1 LANISNPDQ
10 PSSLPLFTLTWGT
23 VTGNGTI
30 TGGNFTISA
39 NTTLSGNFT
48 YTGPTTTG
56 SITFSSNSTSLP
68 HGANATITA
77 TPSVGHL
84 LSSWTGDASGTTT
97 PLVITMN
104 GNKTVGATFVQDLN
118 DTDGDGLTNYQE
130 LVIHGTNPNLSDSD
144 SDQLSD
150 YEELMV
156 YGTNPKPGS
165 PTSSDFDGDG
175 LTDYNEVKTHKTNPA
190 LPDTDGDG
198 LTDKQEIDG
207 VNGFKSNPLV
217 IDTDGDLVSDKDEVN
232 ATPPTDPND
241 PSKYPTGTGI
251 SVLSSLHAL
260 PVPLGAAQQ
269 LTIDESYAP
278 YGHRPDRDKLGD
290 DGSATIIDRNGGLI
304 WTNKNG
310 AAVTIPNGSAAK
322 TLHVSNTECLVY
334 NNRFNG
340 WNSDSH
346 KAEIV
351 IHRRG
356 ATGGIISSK
365 TVIIDGTVLDTAS
378 VTPTTYGYM
387 LVSGSRSSDG
397 DESTQVTNEFST
409 NNGVTVVS
417 EKVAKVD
424 EWDKLDLFLNIITW
438 DGVNRTL
445 DGASLSITKNPGRDF
460 TDGVVLGYGS
470 DGSLVINMTTAAEFL
485 DRYDDPQPGAF
496 LSKVSS
502 IWVSAAI
509 NKESVRSLP
518 SAIDTLA
525 YVDND
530 RLIGQR
536 SKAGSTGV
544 KEIVDYRQ
552 YSTGSIT
559 EASTF
564 ALQAGESVL
573 PLAADSIRGL
583 SPYIYTLNTAGTSL
597 KLYRVDATIAA
608 LGNAVTLPVTV
619 QRTAAFVRNPRD
631 GSLLIKGDNGS
642 IIWVPT
648 TTNGSTLA
656 VTGLGTPRVVP
667 NSAQGKALF
676 VTSKECV
683 VWLNSEEPPL
693 NGNLPAAKIS
703 HFEINGAN
711 LRTTNLTPPM
721 EGRYVV
727 LPNTLSPDPDLEGWY
742 LSTFEKDAPN
752 STRMR
757 TYQLQSAGSADRD
770 GDGISDYDE
779 LTGKFSKATPKVSTD
794 PSDPDTDDDGLSDG
808 RELMPFEIV
817 TTPLGWEAARLAAI
831 AKGGKLAVLDSQ
843 DQQDR
848 LKAAMLAAKVS
859 GKYWVGGHD
868 TLTEGQF
875 RWLTSEGQATAS
887 GASVAAPTN
896 WQQFQPSNLNDADG
910 MEVSSS
916 ADFKW
921 AMAPVFRTQGYVIE
935 YPSTDPNSSDTD
947 LDGLDDDKEV
957 LVHLTDPTKADTDGD
972 LISDFDEVTKGFDPK
987 NDKDPKAIDTD
998 KDNLTNFD
1006 EIYVHFTD
1014 PKKAD
1019 TDGDGLNDDL
1029 EVLTHFTDP
1038 NVMDTDDDGFTDFVE
1053 VTATP
1058 ATDPNDASST
1068 PPYTPLAAYNKSQ
1081 FVNQIDVKIPQPY
1094 TPFGNRPEFNRFG
1107 DDGSKCVLDANG
1119 VLTWVGNKGEV
1130 RLLPGTSKAIP
1141 LFVTNTECL
1150 VWVNRFVDY
1159 STYPERPNAQ
1169 LRLYRSTP
1177 GSTQVSFQ
1185 DVSFEGKEII
1195 DTPQVTTTTGTL
1207 TFVSVTRKDNGL
1219 ETPVNYNFSDD
1230 CELRFYRLT
1239 FDAGVQF
1246 VGTRTVQIKNVE
1258 DFETNAVGPE
1268 IQALG
1273 YGSDGSMA
1281 IKVMNER
1288 VQPGF
1293 KNSGTPDYEGRTYWI
1308 DNQGRFVRVIEDQL
1322 YLANNTLDPKPCS
1335 RVLFM
1340 SNTRMVYEHTTT
1352 AGVIGIQEQ
1361 RRSSSNGNLLPA
1373 STKDLTASVTGTT
1386 LDIWNYSQVG
1396 TPRYFYTVNT
1406 TDEVAGTPD
1415 DKGTIIRTYRVNSDG
1430 VSFVR
1435 QATLLGGLTISPAAA
1450 TGTVNAQDGSALL
1463 VSEDGDALIWLHAAG
1478 YTNLPNS
1485 SRASALFVTDQ
1496 QAVIWE
1502 NGKAPVGEDGKIP
1515 PAVVMHY
1522 NRAALS
1528 ATPANITSA
1537 SQVGT
1542 TVSLQIKNHGFA
1554 VGDSITITGLT
1565 GTTPANGTFAVAS
1578 VTSPN
1583 NLTYRLN
1590 TSQTATF
1597 GVGAARSDYNG
1608 TRIVTD
1614 GNTALLNTSR
1624 LTPTNPEFWLFTTAT
1639 KTDASTSRLVTY
1651 RLGTVEIKNPTIDS
1665 DGDGLTD
1672 NDELN
1677 IYNTNPLATDSD
1689 GDGLSDL
1696 TELLV
1701 LFSNANDPVG
1711 TGFMTPSVPDAN
1723 ANNSSYE
1730 GLLYGEQTGLI
1741 GKVTFNVTGTTP
1753 KTFTGTYQDIYGVSS
1768 PLQGTFDGDGELATF
1783 SSSPS
1788 LELDRADINIVLQK
1802 QTNNKY
1808 HIHLAIDSGAN
1819 GMQYAK
1825 ARPALGTYTPLRSRL
1840 TFEAKLSNSESV
1852 PSGAAI
1858 ATGTL
1863 TTAADANFQIYLP
1876 DGSTSA
1882 YAGKILDEEIIALH
1896 TKSASTGTPSFLG
1909 NLKLDNRSNLIS
1921 NLSGVTRLFSDA
1933 SNYDQVRELTGAY
1946 YRAPSSTSLP
1956 LLSFTPGTSNSVFG
1970 WSQGELG
1977 GAYQVVSWTPI
1988 GITPPTTAY
1997 DSMTPTPTFTPSTG
2011 LMKVDYIRS
2020 DRDRNLYQDKSTA
2033 WAVVNQGRS
2042 TVNGFYIGSPGRN
2055 WVGGSFSVIP
2065 NTTRLTPPDV
2075 PLPPEPPI
2083 IPGIV
2088 SSITPTSKS
2097 VGAAL
2102 STYEITVNGTDNWQ
2116 VEIPETA
2123 PWISAEVVSN
2133 DGSTWA
2139 DKLTGRGSA
2148 KITVTV
2154 QANDDFSNREAV
2166 IKIGNLEKGY
2176 LEHKITQ
2183 SAGAVTSINPTSMQ
2197 AVTEGNTYTI
2207 RVLATGTWR
2216 AVVSTPAWIKAEVV
2230 NDNGFVPAATGTGGG
2245 TGAASNLVGQGNA
2258 TINVTIDPNA
2268 TPNMRT
2274 GSILIGDKTHSV
2286 TQRPVFLAG
2295 TVTSISSTSR
2305 NVAATASTY
2314 TFRVTGK
2321 DNWRTVVTGG
2331 SWLKAEVINDDGY
2344 VAAGNL
2350 TGSGNATIKVT
2361 VAANS
2366 TVNRR
2371 TGTIKVGDKVHTVV
2385 QAPIIE
2391 RGSVTSI
2398 NPTKRDVR
2406 AAQTSYTIRVTGV
2419 KNWTISIPAGS
2430 SGWITAKV
2438 VNNNGFIYAAAPN
2451 VTGSGNATIQVTV
2464 ATNATN
2470 KRRTGTIN
2478 IGGKIHTI
2486 NQAFR

>member
-1 LANISNPDQ
+1 
-10 PSSLPLFTLTWGT
+10 
-23 VTGNGTI
+23 
-30 TGGNFTISA
+30 
-39 NTTLSGNFT
+39 
-48 YTGPTTTG
+48 
-56 SITFSSNSTSLP
+56 
-68 HGANATITA
+68 
-77 TPSVGHL
+77 
-84 LSSWTGDASGTTT
+84 
-97 PLVITMN
+97 
-104 GNKTVGATFVQDLN
+104 
-118 DTDGDGLTNYQE
+118 
-130 LVIHGTNPNLSDSD
+130 
-144 SDQLSD
+144 
-150 YEELMV
+150 
-156 YGTNPKPGS
+156 
-165 PTSSDFDGDG
+165 
-175 LTDYNEVKTHKTNPA
+175 
-190 LPDTDGDG
+190 
-198 LTDKQEIDG
+198 
-207 VNGFKSNPLV
+207 
-217 IDTDGDLVSDKDEVN
+217 
-232 ATPPTDPND
+232 
-241 PSKYPTGTGI
+241 
-251 SVLSSLHAL
+251 
-260 PVPLGAAQQ
+260 
-269 LTIDESYAP
+269 
-278 YGHRPDRDKLGD
+278 
-290 DGSATIIDRNGGLI
+290 
-304 WTNKNG
+304 
-310 AAVTIPNGSAAK
+310 
-322 TLHVSNTECLVY
+322 
-334 NNRFNG
+334 
-340 WNSDSH
+340 
-346 KAEIV
+346 
-351 IHRRG
+351 
-356 ATGGIISSK
+356 
-365 TVIIDGTVLDTAS
+365 
-378 VTPTTYGYM
+378 
-387 LVSGSRSSDG
+387 
-397 DESTQVTNEFST
+397 
-409 NNGVTVVS
+409 
-417 EKVAKVD
+417 
-424 EWDKLDLFLNIITW
+424 
-438 DGVNRTL
+438 
-445 DGASLSITKNPGRDF
+445 
-460 TDGVVLGYGS
+460 
-470 DGSLVINMTTAAEFL
+470 
-485 DRYDDPQPGAF
+485 
-496 LSKVSS
+496 
-502 IWVSAAI
+502 
-509 NKESVRSLP
+509 
-518 SAIDTLA
+518 
-525 YVDND
+525 
-530 RLIGQR
+530 
-536 SKAGSTGV
+536 
-544 KEIVDYRQ
+544 
-552 YSTGSIT
+552 
-559 EASTF
+559 
-564 ALQAGESVL
+564 
-573 PLAADSIRGL
+573 
-583 SPYIYTLNTAGTSL
+583 
-597 KLYRVDATIAA
+597 
-608 LGNAVTLPVTV
+608 
-619 QRTAAFVRNPRD
+619 
-631 GSLLIKGDNGS
+631 
-642 IIWVPT
+642 
-648 TTNGSTLA
+648 
-656 VTGLGTPRVVP
+656 
-667 NSAQGKALF
+667 
-676 VTSKECV
+676 
-683 VWLNSEEPPL
+683 
-693 NGNLPAAKIS
+693 
-703 HFEINGAN
+703 
-711 LRTTNLTPPM
+711 
-721 EGRYVV
+721 
-727 LPNTLSPDPDLEGWY
+727 
-742 LSTFEKDAPN
+742 
-752 STRMR
+752 
-757 TYQLQSAGSADRD
+757 
-770 GDGISDYDE
+770 
-779 LTGKFSKATPKVSTD
+779 
-794 PSDPDTDDDGLSDG
+794 
-808 RELMPFEIV
+808 
-817 TTPLGWEAARLAAI
+817 
-831 AKGGKLAVLDSQ
+831 
-843 DQQDR
+843 
-848 LKAAMLAAKVS
+848 
-859 GKYWVGGHD
+859 
-868 TLTEGQF
+868 
-875 RWLTSEGQATAS
+875 
-887 GASVAAPTN
+887 
-896 WQQFQPSNLNDADG
+896 
-910 MEVSSS
+910 
-916 ADFKW
+916 
-921 AMAPVFRTQGYVIE
+921 
-935 YPSTDPNSSDTD
+935 
-947 LDGLDDDKEV
+947 
-957 LVHLTDPTKADTDGD
+957 
-972 LISDFDEVTKGFDPK
+972 
-987 NDKDPKAIDTD
+987 
-998 KDNLTNFD
+998 
-1006 EIYVHFTD
+1006 
-1014 PKKAD
+1014 
-1019 TDGDGLNDDL
+1019 
-1029 EVLTHFTDP
+1029 
-1038 NVMDTDDDGFTDFVE
+1038 
-1053 VTATP
+1053 
-1058 ATDPNDASST
+1058 
-1068 PPYTPLAAYNKSQ
+1068 
-1081 FVNQIDVKIPQPY
+1081 
-1094 TPFGNRPEFNRFG
+1094 
-1107 DDGSKCVLDANG
+1107 
-1119 VLTWVGNKGEV
+1119 
-1130 RLLPGTSKAIP
+1130 
-1141 LFVTNTECL
+1141 
-1150 VWVNRFVDY
+1150 
-1159 STYPERPNAQ
+1159 
-1169 LRLYRSTP
+1169 
-1177 GSTQVSFQ
+1177 
-1185 DVSFEGKEII
+1185 
-1195 DTPQVTTTTGTL
+1195 
-1207 TFVSVTRKDNGL
+1207 
-1219 ETPVNYNFSDD
+1219 
-1230 CELRFYRLT
+1230 
-1239 FDAGVQF
+1239 
-1246 VGTRTVQIKNVE
+1246 
-1258 DFETNAVGPE
+1258 
-1268 IQALG
+1268 
-1273 YGSDGSMA
+1273 
-1281 IKVMNER
+1281 
-1288 VQPGF
+1288 
-1293 KNSGTPDYEGRTYWI
+1293 
-1308 DNQGRFVRVIEDQL
+1308 
-1322 YLANNTLDPKPCS
+1322 
-1335 RVLFM
+1335 
-1340 SNTRMVYEHTTT
+1340 
-1352 AGVIGIQEQ
+1352 
-1361 RRSSSNGNLLPA
+1361 
-1373 STKDLTASVTGTT
+1373 

-1665 DGDGLTD
+1665 DGDGVTD

-1701 LFSNANDPVG
+1701 LFTNANDPVG
-1711 TGFMTPSVPDAN
+1711 TGFMTPSVPDEN

-1730 GLLYGEQTGLI
+1730 GLLYGEQTGLV

-1753 KTFTGTYQDIYGVSS
+1753 KTFTGTYQDIYGASC
-1768 PLQGTFDGDGELATF
+1768 PLQGTFDGSGELATF
-1783 SSSPS
+1783 SSS
-1788 LELDRADINIVLQK
+1788 LELDLADINIVLQN
-1802 QTNNKY
+1802 QPNNKY
-1808 HIHLAIDSGAN
+1808 HIHLAINTGAN

-1825 ARPALGTYTPLRSRL
+1825 ARPALDTYAPLISKL
-1840 TFEAKLSNSESV
+1840 TFEAKLSNAESV

-1863 TTAADANFQIYLP
+1863 TTAAEANFQIYLP

-1882 YAGKILDEEIIALH
+1882 YAGKILDGEIIALH
-1896 TKSASTGTPSFLG
+1896 TKSASTGAPSFLG
-1909 NLKLDNRSNLIS
+1909 NLKLDNRSNQIS
-1921 NLSGVTRLFSDA
+1921 NLSGATRLFSDA
-1933 SNYDQVRELTGAY
+1933 SDYDQVRELTGSY
-1946 YRAPSSTSLP
+1946 YQVPLTTSLP
-1956 LLSFTPGTSNSVFG
+1956 LSSFTPGTSNSVFG

-2042 TVNGFYIGSPGRN
+2042 TVNGFYTGSAGRN

-2183 SAGAVTSINPTSMQ
+2183 SAGTVTSINPTSMQ
-2197 AVTEGNTYTI
+2197 AVTEGNAYTI

>member
-1 LANISNPDQ
+1 LNK
-10 PSSLPLFTLTWGT
+10 
-23 VTGNGTI
+23 
-30 TGGNFTISA
+30 
-39 NTTLSGNFT
+39 
-48 YTGPTTTG
+48 
-56 SITFSSNSTSLP
+56 
-68 HGANATITA
+68 
-77 TPSVGHL
+77 
-84 LSSWTGDASGTTT
+84 DA
-97 PLVITMN
+97 I
-104 GNKTVGATFVQDLN
+104 
-118 DTDGDGLTNYQE
+118 
-130 LVIHGTNPNLSDSD
+130 INLSDKIP
-144 SDQLSD
+144 
-150 YEELMV
+150 V
-156 YGTNPKPGS
+156 VA
-165 PTSSDFDGDG
+165 TSR
-175 LTDYNEVKTHKTNPA
+175 V
-190 LPDTDGDG
+190 
-198 LTDKQEIDG
+198 
-207 VNGFKSNPLV
+207 
-217 IDTDGDLVSDKDEVN
+217 
-232 ATPPTDPND
+232 
-241 PSKYPTGTGI
+241 
-251 SVLSSLHAL
+251 
-260 PVPLGAAQQ
+260 
-269 LTIDESYAP
+269 
-278 YGHRPDRDKLGD
+278 
-290 DGSATIIDRNGGLI
+290 
-304 WTNKNG
+304 
-310 AAVTIPNGSAAK
+310 
-322 TLHVSNTECLVY
+322 
-334 NNRFNG
+334 
-340 WNSDSH
+340 
-346 KAEIV
+346 
-351 IHRRG
+351 
-356 ATGGIISSK
+356 
-365 TVIIDGTVLDTAS
+365 
-378 VTPTTYGYM
+378 
-387 LVSGSRSSDG
+387 
-397 DESTQVTNEFST
+397 
-409 NNGVTVVS
+409 
-417 EKVAKVD
+417 
-424 EWDKLDLFLNIITW
+424 
-438 DGVNRTL
+438 
-445 DGASLSITKNPGRDF
+445 
-460 TDGVVLGYGS
+460 
-470 DGSLVINMTTAAEFL
+470 
-485 DRYDDPQPGAF
+485 
-496 LSKVSS
+496 
-502 IWVSAAI
+502 
-509 NKESVRSLP
+509 
-518 SAIDTLA
+518 A
-525 YVDND
+525 YVDNG
-530 RLIGQR
+530 RVIAFR
-536 SKAGSTGV
+536 PKVGV
-544 KEIVDYRQ
+544 QNVNQLLDLR
-552 YSTGSIT
+552 YSDTSGLT
-559 EASTF
+559 EASVTD
-564 ALQAGESVL
+564 L
-573 PLAADSIRGL
+573 PEGDRILNVGSYSIQGL
-583 SPYIYTLNTAGTSL
+583 VPYIYTINAEGNSL
-597 KLYRVDATIAA
+597 SLWEASGAPKRL
-608 LGNAVTLPVTV
+608 LNAVTLPAKV
-619 QRTAAFVRNPRD
+619 QVGSAFVRNPRD
-631 GSLLIKGDNGS
+631 GSLLIESDESGL
-642 IIWVPT
+642 IWIPT
-648 TTNGSTLA
+648 ILTDGKP
-656 VTGLGTPRVVP
+656 TGLGAPRILP
-667 NSAQGKALF
+667 NTMQGSPLF
-676 VTSKECV
+676 VSHQEAV
-683 VWLNSEEPPL
+683 AWLNSQDPPL
-693 NGNLPAAKIS
+693 NGSLSPARIA
-703 HFEINGAN
+703 HYQVVGTRLTA
-711 LRTTNLTPPM
+711 TDLTPPI
-721 EGRYVV
+721 EGKYLA
-727 LPNTLSPDPDLEGWY
+727 LPSFLTPDPDLEGWY
-742 LSTFEKDAPN
+742 LTSFEKDTPTNTILRRYRLDLASN
-752 STRMR
+752 
-757 TYQLQSAGSADRD
+757 ADRD
-770 GDGISDYDE
+770 NDGLTDYAELRGD
-779 LTGKFSKATPKVSTD
+779 FSKKTPKEPTD
-794 PSDPDTDDDGLSDG
+794 PWDPDTDDDGLSDG
-808 RELMPFEIV
+808 RELLPFEIV

-831 AKGGKLAVLDSQ
+831 AKGGKLAVLNTQ
-843 DQQDR
+843 DQQNR
-848 LKAAMLAAKVS
+848 FRVAMLATKAS
-859 GKYWVGGHD
+859 GKFWVGGHD
-868 TLTEGQF
+868 TGTEGQF
-875 RWLTSEGQATAS
+875 RWLTPEGLAISS
-887 GASVAAPTN
+887 GSLIAAPTN
-896 WQQFQPSNLNDADG
+896 WQPSQPNNLNDADG
-910 MEVSSS
+910 MEVSS
-916 ADFKW
+916 ATDFKW
-921 AMAPVFRTQGYVIE
+921 AMAPVSRTQAYVVE
-935 YPSTDPNSSDTD
+935 YPSTDPNNSDTD

-957 LVHLTDPTKADTDGD
+957 LVHLTNPTKSDTDGD
-972 LISDFDEVTKGFDPK
+972 LISDFDEIAKGSNPND
-987 NDKDPKAIDTD
+987 DKDPKAIDTD
-998 KDNLTNFD
+998 KDNLTNFE
-1006 EIYVHFTD
+1006 EIYTYNTD
-1014 PKKAD
+1014 PKRAD

-1119 VLTWVGNKGEV
+1119 FLTWVGNKGEV
-1130 RLLPGTSKAIP
+1130 RLLPDTSKAIP
-1141 LFVTNTECL
+1141 LFMTNTECL

-1159 STYPERPNAQ
+1159 DTYPNRPNAQ

-1177 GSTQVSFQ
+1177 GNSQVSFQ
-1185 DVSFEGKEII
+1185 DVSFEGKEIL

-1207 TFVSVTRKDNGL
+1207 TFVSATRKDNGR
-1219 ETPVNYNFSDD
+1219 ETRDGPDTYNYSDD

-1246 VGTRTVQIKNVE
+1246 VATRTVQIKNVE
-1258 DFETNAVGPE
+1258 DFETNAAGPE

-1288 VQPGF
+1288 VQSGF
-1293 KNSGTPDYEGRTYWI
+1293 KKSITESGVPDYEDRTYWI
-1308 DNQGRFVRVIEDQL
+1308 DNQGRFVRVVEDQV
-1322 YLANNTLDPKPCS
+1322 YLTNDTLDPKPCS

-1340 SNTRMVYEHTTT
+1340 SNTRMVYEHATT
-1352 AGVIGIQEQ
+1352 AGVTGIQEQ

-1396 TPRYFYTVNT
+1396 TPRSFYTVNT

-1565 GTTPANGTFAVAS
+1565 GTTPANGTYAVAS

-1624 LTPTNPEFWLFTTAT
+1624 LTPTNPEFRLFTTAT

-1665 DGDGLTD
+1665 DGDGVTD

-1701 LFSNANDPVG
+1701 LFTNANDPVG
-1711 TGFMTPSVPDAN
+1711 TGFMTPSVPDEN

-1730 GLLYGEQTGLI
+1730 GLLYGEQTGLV

-1753 KTFTGTYQDIYGVSS
+1753 KTFTGTHQDIYGVSS

-1808 HIHLAIDSGAN
+1808 HIHLAINTGAN

-1825 ARPALGTYTPLRSRL
+1825 ARPALDTYAPLRSKL
-1840 TFEAKLSNSESV
+1840 TFEAKLSNAESV

-1863 TTAADANFQIYLP
+1863 TIAAEANFQIYLP

-1882 YAGKILDEEIIALH
+1882 YAGKILDGEIIALH
-1896 TKSASTGTPSFLG
+1896 TKSASTGAPSFLG
-1909 NLKLDNRSNLIS
+1909 NLKLDNRSNQIS
-1921 NLSGVTRLFSDA
+1921 NLSGATRLFSDA
-1933 SNYDQVRELTGAY
+1933 SDYDQVRELTGSY
-1946 YRAPSSTSLP
+1946 YQVPLTTSLP
-1956 LLSFTPGTSNSVFG
+1956 LSSFTPGTSNSVFG

-2065 NTTRLTPPDV
+2065 NTTRLTPPGV
-2075 PLPPEPPI
+2075 PLPPEPPF

-2097 VGAAL
+2097 VGAAF

-2183 SAGAVTSINPTSMQ
+2183 SAGTVTSINPTSMQ
-2197 AVTEGNTYTI
+2197 AVTEGNAYTI

-2230 NDNGFVPAATGTGGG
+2230 NDNGFVPAATGTGTSTGG
-2245 TGAASNLVGQGNA
+2245 ASNLVGQGNA

-2398 NPTKRDVR
+2398 NLTKRDVR

>member
-1 LANISNPDQ
+1 
-10 PSSLPLFTLTWGT
+10 
-23 VTGNGTI
+23 
-30 TGGNFTISA
+30 
-39 NTTLSGNFT
+39 
-48 YTGPTTTG
+48 
-56 SITFSSNSTSLP
+56 
-68 HGANATITA
+68 
-77 TPSVGHL
+77 
-84 LSSWTGDASGTTT
+84 
-97 PLVITMN
+97 
-104 GNKTVGATFVQDLN
+104 
-118 DTDGDGLTNYQE
+118 
-130 LVIHGTNPNLSDSD
+130 
-144 SDQLSD
+144 
-150 YEELMV
+150 
-156 YGTNPKPGS
+156 
-165 PTSSDFDGDG
+165 
-175 LTDYNEVKTHKTNPA
+175 
-190 LPDTDGDG
+190 
-198 LTDKQEIDG
+198 
-207 VNGFKSNPLV
+207 
-217 IDTDGDLVSDKDEVN
+217 
-232 ATPPTDPND
+232 
-241 PSKYPTGTGI
+241 
-251 SVLSSLHAL
+251 
-260 PVPLGAAQQ
+260 
-269 LTIDESYAP
+269 
-278 YGHRPDRDKLGD
+278 
-290 DGSATIIDRNGGLI
+290 
-304 WTNKNG
+304 
-310 AAVTIPNGSAAK
+310 
-322 TLHVSNTECLVY
+322 
-334 NNRFNG
+334 
-340 WNSDSH
+340 
-346 KAEIV
+346 
-351 IHRRG
+351 
-356 ATGGIISSK
+356 
-365 TVIIDGTVLDTAS
+365 
-378 VTPTTYGYM
+378 
-387 LVSGSRSSDG
+387 
-397 DESTQVTNEFST
+397 
-409 NNGVTVVS
+409 
-417 EKVAKVD
+417 
-424 EWDKLDLFLNIITW
+424 
-438 DGVNRTL
+438 
-445 DGASLSITKNPGRDF
+445 
-460 TDGVVLGYGS
+460 
-470 DGSLVINMTTAAEFL
+470 
-485 DRYDDPQPGAF
+485 
-496 LSKVSS
+496 
-502 IWVSAAI
+502 
-509 NKESVRSLP
+509 
-518 SAIDTLA
+518 
-525 YVDND
+525 
-530 RLIGQR
+530 
-536 SKAGSTGV
+536 
-544 KEIVDYRQ
+544 
-552 YSTGSIT
+552 
-559 EASTF
+559 
-564 ALQAGESVL
+564 
-573 PLAADSIRGL
+573 
-583 SPYIYTLNTAGTSL
+583 
-597 KLYRVDATIAA
+597 
-608 LGNAVTLPVTV
+608 
-619 QRTAAFVRNPRD
+619 
-631 GSLLIKGDNGS
+631 
-642 IIWVPT
+642 
-648 TTNGSTLA
+648 
-656 VTGLGTPRVVP
+656 
-667 NSAQGKALF
+667 
-676 VTSKECV
+676 
-683 VWLNSEEPPL
+683 
-693 NGNLPAAKIS
+693 
-703 HFEINGAN
+703 
-711 LRTTNLTPPM
+711 
-721 EGRYVV
+721 
-727 LPNTLSPDPDLEGWY
+727 
-742 LSTFEKDAPN
+742 
-752 STRMR
+752 
-757 TYQLQSAGSADRD
+757 
-770 GDGISDYDE
+770 
-779 LTGKFSKATPKVSTD
+779 
-794 PSDPDTDDDGLSDG
+794 
-808 RELMPFEIV
+808 
-817 TTPLGWEAARLAAI
+817 
-831 AKGGKLAVLDSQ
+831 
-843 DQQDR
+843 
-848 LKAAMLAAKVS
+848 
-859 GKYWVGGHD
+859 
-868 TLTEGQF
+868 
-875 RWLTSEGQATAS
+875 
-887 GASVAAPTN
+887 
-896 WQQFQPSNLNDADG
+896 
-910 MEVSSS
+910 MEVSGD

-921 AMAPVFRTQGYVIE
+921 AMAPVSRTQAYVIE
-935 YPSTDPNSSDTD
+935 YPLTNPNVKDTD
-947 LDGLDDDKEV
+947 TDGLDDNKEI

-972 LISDFDEVTKGFDPK
+972 LISDAEEVSKGTDPK

-1006 EIYVHFTD
+1006 EIYTYITD
-1014 PKKAD
+1014 PKRAD

-1130 RLLPGTSKAIP
+1130 RLLPNTSKAIP

-1177 GSTQVSFQ
+1177 GSTQVSVQ

-1207 TFVSVTRKDNGL
+1207 TFVSATRKDNGD
-1219 ETPVNYNFSDD
+1219 ETPGSNNFSDD

-1308 DNQGRFVRVIEDQL
+1308 DNQGRFVRVIVDQL
-1322 YLANNTLDPKPCS
+1322 YLTNNTLDPKPCS

-1435 QATLLGGLTISPAAA
+1435 QATLLGGLTISSGAA
-1450 TGTVNAQDGSALL
+1450 TGTVNSQDGSALL

-1485 SRASALFVTDQ
+1485 SRARALFVSDQ
-1496 QAVIWE
+1496 QAVVWE

-1542 TVSLQIKNHGFA
+1542 TVSLQIKNHGLT

-1583 NLTYRLN
+1583 NFTFTAP

-1597 GVGAARSDYNG
+1597 GVGAARSNYNG

-1665 DGDGLTD
+1665 DGDGVTD

-1701 LFSNANDPVG
+1701 LFTNANDPVG
-1711 TGFMTPSVPDAN
+1711 TGFMTPSVPDEN

-1730 GLLYGEQTGLI
+1730 GLLYGEQTGLV

-1753 KTFTGTYQDIYGVSS
+1753 KTFTGTYQDIYGASC
-1768 PLQGTFDGDGELATF
+1768 PLQGTFDGSGELATF
-1783 SSSPS
+1783 SSS
-1788 LELDRADINIVLQK
+1788 LELDLADINIVLQN
-1802 QTNNKY
+1802 QPNNKY
-1808 HIHLAIDSGAN
+1808 HIHLAINTGAN

-1825 ARPALGTYTPLRSRL
+1825 ARPALDTYAPLISKL
-1840 TFEAKLSNSESV
+1840 TFEAKLSNAESV

-1863 TTAADANFQIYLP
+1863 TTAAEANFQIYLP

-1882 YAGKILDEEIIALH
+1882 YAGKILDGEIIALH
-1896 TKSASTGTPSFLG
+1896 TKSASTGAPSFLG
-1909 NLKLDNRSNLIS
+1909 NLKLDNRSNQIS
-1921 NLSGVTRLFSDA
+1921 NLSGATRLFSDA
-1933 SNYDQVRELTGAY
+1933 SDYDQVRELTGSY
-1946 YRAPSSTSLP
+1946 YQVPLTTSLP
-1956 LLSFTPGTSNSVFG
+1956 LSSFTPGTSNSVFG

-2183 SAGAVTSINPTSMQ
+2183 SAGTVTSINPTSMQ
-2197 AVTEGNTYTI
+2197 AVTEGNAYTI

-2419 KNWTISIPAGS
+2419 KNWTISIPAS
-2430 SGWITAKV
+2430 SSWIKVKV
-2438 VNNNGFIYAAAPN
+2438 VNDNRFVYAAAPN

>member
-1 LANISNPDQ
+1 MKTCLSLTSLAAFSLLWL
-10 PSSLPLFTLTWGT
+10 SSAQNTTAAGLTPAPTSANNTAGSLKSQAQVET
-23 VTGNGTI
+23 ATAVGTI
-30 TGGNFTISA
+30 TSTGNAKVTLTSA
-39 NTTLSGNFT
+39 NIDAGTPLVFLVAVTSGDTSSVWADKVRLALSADLQVAELFEVGGTGGAITLKRKPQLEGEGVSYYAANDSTLNLALDNDTATGITTATSSEDTTAGFLASTAQVETATADGTITKAGNARVIVTAAGLPGSPKAYTVPVLLNDAASAWATKVRTALIADSSLTSLYDVGVSGT
-48 YTGPTTTG
+48 
-56 SITFSSNSTSLP
+56 SITLTRKKVSIVSGKDIFAVNDPTLNINIDNNTCAGIIPQSISSNTTAGTLQNAGQVETATALGAVTTPGNLQVVVTSDTLLQKPSTTPLEINGKWTAKKLIEVPVLAGDSTSAWAVKVRTAL
-68 HGANATITA
+68 NADADVSNLFT
-77 TPSVGHL
+77 
-84 LSSWTGDASGTTT
+84 ASGTGSKIVLSRKADNVSPGLSIFADNDPTLNLALVTGSKGILPKLTSTNTT
-97 PLVITMN
+97 AGELASVAQVEIATAAGTINTN
-104 GNKTVGATFVQDLN
+104 GTLEVVVTAA
-118 DTDGDGLTNYQE
+118 GL
-130 LVIHGTNPNLSDSD
+130 
-144 SDQLSD
+144 
-150 YEELMV
+150 
-156 YGTNPKPGS
+156 PGS
-165 PTSSDFDGDG
+165 PKSINVPVLAGDAATNWAAKVRTVLNADSDITNLFVVGGAGESIQLTSK
-175 LTDYNEVKTHKTNPA
+175 LMVT
-190 LPDTDGDG
+190 L
-198 LTDKQEIDG
+198 DG
-207 VNGFKSNPLV
+207 VDIYPVNDPTLNIALV
-217 IDTDGDLVSDKDEVN
+217 ID
-232 ATPPTDPND
+232 
-241 PSKYPTGTGI
+241 
-251 SVLSSLHAL
+251 
-260 PVPLGAAQQ
+260 
-269 LTIDESYAP
+269 
-278 YGHRPDRDKLGD
+278 
-290 DGSATIIDRNGGLI
+290 
-304 WTNKNG
+304 
-310 AAVTIPNGSAAK
+310 
-322 TLHVSNTECLVY
+322 
-334 NNRFNG
+334 
-340 WNSDSH
+340 
-346 KAEIV
+346 
-351 IHRRG
+351 
-356 ATGGIISSK
+356 
-365 TVIIDGTVLDTAS
+365 
-378 VTPTTYGYM
+378 
-387 LVSGSRSSDG
+387 SDG
-397 DESTQVTNEFST
+397 D
-409 NNGVTVVS
+409 
-417 EKVAKVD
+417 
-424 EWDKLDLFLNIITW
+424 
-438 DGVNRTL
+438 
-445 DGASLSITKNPGRDF
+445 
-460 TDGVVLGYGS
+460 
-470 DGSLVINMTTAAEFL
+470 
-485 DRYDDPQPGAF
+485 
-496 LSKVSS
+496 
-502 IWVSAAI
+502 
-509 NKESVRSLP
+509 
-518 SAIDTLA
+518 
-525 YVDND
+525 
-530 RLIGQR
+530 
-536 SKAGSTGV
+536 
-544 KEIVDYRQ
+544 
-552 YSTGSIT
+552 
-559 EASTF
+559 
-564 ALQAGESVL
+564 
-573 PLAADSIRGL
+573 
-583 SPYIYTLNTAGTSL
+583 
-597 KLYRVDATIAA
+597 
-608 LGNAVTLPVTV
+608 
-619 QRTAAFVRNPRD
+619 
-631 GSLLIKGDNGS
+631 
-642 IIWVPT
+642 
-648 TTNGSTLA
+648 
-656 VTGLGTPRVVP
+656 
-667 NSAQGKALF
+667 
-676 VTSKECV
+676 
-683 VWLNSEEPPL
+683 
-693 NGNLPAAKIS
+693 
-703 HFEINGAN
+703 
-711 LRTTNLTPPM
+711 
-721 EGRYVV
+721 
-727 LPNTLSPDPDLEGWY
+727 
-742 LSTFEKDAPN
+742 
-752 STRMR
+752 
-757 TYQLQSAGSADRD
+757 
-770 GDGISDYDE
+770 
-779 LTGKFSKATPKVSTD
+779 
-794 PSDPDTDDDGLSDG
+794 
-808 RELMPFEIV
+808 
-817 TTPLGWEAARLAAI
+817 
-831 AKGGKLAVLDSQ
+831 KLAD
-843 DQQDR
+843 
-848 LKAAMLAAKVS
+848 
-859 GKYWVGGHD
+859 
-868 TLTEGQF
+868 
-875 RWLTSEGQATAS
+875 
-887 GASVAAPTN
+887 
-896 WQQFQPSNLNDADG
+896 
-910 MEVSSS
+910 
-916 ADFKW
+916 
-921 AMAPVFRTQGYVIE
+921 
-935 YPSTDPNSSDTD
+935 
-947 LDGLDDDKEV
+947 
-957 LVHLTDPTKADTDGD
+957 
-972 LISDFDEVTKGFDPK
+972 
-987 NDKDPKAIDTD
+987 
-998 KDNLTNFD
+998 FD
-1006 EIYVHFTD
+1006 EIYVHLTD
-1014 PKKAD
+1014 PKKA
-1019 TDGDGLNDDL
+1019 
-1029 EVLTHFTDP
+1029 
-1038 NVMDTDDDGFTDFVE
+1038 DTDDDGFTDFTE
-1053 VTATP
+1053 VQATP
-1058 ATDPNDASST
+1058 PSDPKDPNSKPPFT
-1068 PPYTPLAAYNKSQ
+1068 PPTYYDKSQ
-1081 FVNQIDVKIPQPY
+1081 YVDQVDVKISQPY
-1094 TPFGNRPEFNRFG
+1094 TPFGNRPEFNRYG

-1119 VLTWVGNKGEV
+1119 VLTWTGNKGEV
-1130 RLLPGTSKAIP
+1130 RLLPDSSKAIP

-1159 STYPERPNAQ
+1159 ATYPDRPDAQ

-1177 GSTQVSFQ
+1177 ESNAVTSQ
-1185 DVSFEGKEII
+1185 DVSFQGKEII

-1207 TFVSVTRKDNGL
+1207 TFVSATRKDNGK
-1219 ETPVNYNFSDD
+1219 ETPVPNAESQNNSDD

-1246 VGTRTVQIKNVE
+1246 VGATTLPIRAVADFATNVVGA
-1258 DFETNAVGPE
+1258 NASP
-1268 IQALG
+1268 IG
-1273 YGSDGSMA
+1273 YGSDGSLA
-1281 IKVMNER
+1281 IRIPEVQTNPKER
-1288 VQPGF
+1288 PAL
-1293 KNSGTPDYEGRTYWI
+1293 YELNQTYWI
-1308 DNQGRFVRVIEDQL
+1308 DSQGRFLRVQADDNVAAGYQPQNGSTITGTTTTPGVDIDR
-1322 YLANNTLDPKPCS
+1322 A
-1335 RVLFM
+1335 LFV
-1340 SNTRMVYEHTTT
+1340 SNTRLMFEHS
-1352 AGVIGIQEQ
+1352 GSSQGIQEQ
-1361 RRSSSNGNLLPA
+1361 RRSSTTGNLLT
-1373 STKDLTASVTGTT
+1373 SSIKDLTASVSGVV

-1396 TPRYFYTVNT
+1396 VNRYFYTVNT
-1406 TDEVAGTPD
+1406 SDEVAGGPD
-1415 DKGTIIRTYRVNSDG
+1415 DTGTIIRTYRVTSNGISE
-1430 VSFVR
+1430 VAKS
-1435 QATLLGGLTISPAAA
+1435 TLTGGLTITPATM
-1450 TGTVNAQDGSALL
+1450 TGTVNTNDGSALL
-1463 VSEDGDALIWLHAAG
+1463 VTEDGDAVIWLHAAG
-1478 YTNLPNS
+1478 YTALPTS
-1485 SRASALFVTDQ
+1485 DKASALFVDKD

-1502 NGKAPVGEDGKIP
+1502 NAKAPVGGNGQIPNAIVKHYKQDGT
-1515 PAVVMHY
+1515 V
-1522 NRAALS
+1522 
-1528 ATPANITSA
+1528 AT
-1537 SQVGT
+1537 
-1542 TVSLQIKNHGFA
+1542 
-1554 VGDSITITGLT
+1554 TI
-1565 GTTPANGTFAVAS
+1565 
-1578 VTSPN
+1578 
-1583 NLTYRLN
+1583 R
-1590 TSQTATF
+1590 
-1597 GVGAARSDYNG
+1597 
-1608 TRIVTD
+1608 TD
-1614 GNTALLNTSR
+1614 GNKTLLNTSR
-1624 LTPTNPEFWLFTTAT
+1624 LTPDPEYWFFTTAT

-1651 RLGTVEIKNPTIDS
+1651 RLGTVEINNPTTDS
-1665 DGDGLTD
+1665 DGDGVTD

-1677 IYNTNPLATDSD
+1677 IYNTNPLKPDSD

-1730 GLLYGEQTGLI
+1730 GLLYGEQTGI
-1741 GKVTFNVTGTTP
+1741 AGKVTFNVTGTTP

-1788 LELDRADINIVLQK
+1788 LELDWADINIVLQK

-2183 SAGAVTSINPTSMQ
+2183 SAGTVTSINPTSMQ
-2197 AVTEGNTYTI
+2197 AVTEGNAYTI

-2216 AVVSTPAWIKAEVV
+2216 AVASTPAWIKAEVV

-2406 AAQTSYTIRVTGV
+2406 AAQTSYTISVTGV
-2419 KNWTISIPAGS
+2419 KNWTISIPAS
-2430 SGWITAKV
+2430 SSWIKVKV
-2438 VNNNGFIYAAAPN
+2438 VNDNRFIYAAAPN

-2470 KRRTGTIN
+2470 RRRSGTIN
-2478 IGGKIHTI
+2478 IGGRIHTI

>member
-1 LANISNPDQ
+1 MKTCLHRL
-10 PSSLPLFTLTWGT
+10 LPTA
-23 VTGNGTI
+23 I
-30 TGGNFTISA
+30 
-39 NTTLSGNFT
+39 LS
-48 YTGPTTTG
+48 
-56 SITFSSNSTSLP
+56 
-68 HGANATITA
+68 
-77 TPSVGHL
+77 
-84 LSSWTGDASGTTT
+84 
-97 PLVITMN
+97 
-104 GNKTVGATFVQDLN
+104 
-118 DTDGDGLTNYQE
+118 
-130 LVIHGTNPNLSDSD
+130 
-144 SDQLSD
+144 
-150 YEELMV
+150 
-156 YGTNPKPGS
+156 
-165 PTSSDFDGDG
+165 
-175 LTDYNEVKTHKTNPA
+175 
-190 LPDTDGDG
+190 
-198 LTDKQEIDG
+198 
-207 VNGFKSNPLV
+207 
-217 IDTDGDLVSDKDEVN
+217 
-232 ATPPTDPND
+232 
-241 PSKYPTGTGI
+241 
-251 SVLSSLHAL
+251 LSSLAQ
-260 PVPLGAAQQ
+260 PLLAQTMYDKSQ
-269 LTIDESYAP
+269 YKESVDVKISQP
-278 YGHRPDRDKLGD
+278 YTPFGNRPEFNRYGD
-290 DGSATIIDRNGGLI
+290 DGSKCVLDANGVLTWIGNQGEVRLLPDSS
-304 WTNKNG
+304 KG
-310 AAVTIPNGSAAK
+310 VPLFVT
-322 TLHVSNTECLVY
+322 NTECLVWV
-334 NNRFNG
+334 NRFVDYNTYPDRPDAQLRLYRSTPESNAVTSQDVSFQGKEIIDTPQVTTTTGTLTFVSATRKDNG
-340 WNSDSH
+340 DETPVPLAANQNNSDDCDLRFYRLTFD
-346 KAEIV
+346 AGV
-351 IHRRG
+351 QFVG
-356 ATGGIISSK
+356 AKTLPIRAVPDFATNVVGANASS
-365 TVIIDGTVLDTAS
+365 
-378 VTPTTYGYM
+378 
-387 LVSGSRSSDG
+387 
-397 DESTQVTNEFST
+397 F
-409 NNGVTVVS
+409 
-417 EKVAKVD
+417 
-424 EWDKLDLFLNIITW
+424 
-438 DGVNRTL
+438 
-445 DGASLSITKNPGRDF
+445 
-460 TDGVVLGYGS
+460 GYGS
-470 DGSLVINMTTAAEFL
+470 DGSL
-485 DRYDDPQPGAF
+485 
-496 LSKVSS
+496 
-502 IWVSAAI
+502 AI
-509 NKESVRSLP
+509 RIPEVQTNP
-518 SAIDTLA
+518 
-525 YVDND
+525 
-530 RLIGQR
+530 
-536 SKAGSTGV
+536 
-544 KEIVDYRQ
+544 KEIPAKYELNQTYWIDSQGRFLRVQADDTNVLGHNPQAGTAITGTAITSGVDIDRALFVSNTRLLFEHSGSSQ
-552 YSTGSIT
+552 GIQEQRRSSSTGSLLPSST
-559 EASTF
+559 KDLTASVSGTV
-564 ALQAGESVL
+564 LDIWNYSQAGVNRYFYTV
-573 PLAADSIRGL
+573 DTTGTI
-583 SPYIYTLNTAGTSL
+583 INTYTLTANGISP
-597 KLYRVDATIAA
+597 
-608 LGNAVTLPVTV
+608 PVTTTLTGGLTISPATMTGTV
-619 QRTAAFVRNPRD
+619 NTND
-631 GSLLIKGDNGS
+631 GSALLAIEDGDAL
-642 IIWVPT
+642 IWLHSAAPGYT
-648 TTNGSTLA
+648 AL
-656 VTGLGTPRVVP
+656 P
-667 NSAQGKALF
+667 NSSQASALF
-676 VTSKECV
+676 VTNDQAVIWENTKAPV
-683 VWLNSEEPPL
+683 GGNGQIPNAIVKHYKQVGTVPTLIRTDGNKTLLNTS
-693 NGNLPAAKIS
+693 
-703 HFEINGAN
+703 
-711 LRTTNLTPPM
+711 RLTPDP
-721 EGRYVV
+721 EYWFITTAIKTDASTSRLTTYKLDEIEIANVDTDKDGLLDYYETNTGTFVSATDTGTN
-727 LPNTLSPDPDLEGWY
+727 PNL
-742 LSTFEKDAPN
+742 
-752 STRMR
+752 
-757 TYQLQSAGSADRD
+757 
-770 GDGISDYDE
+770 
-779 LTGKFSKATPKVSTD
+779 
-794 PSDPDTDDDGLSDG
+794 PDTDSDGLEDNK
-808 RELMPFEIV
+808 EI
-817 TTPLGWEAARLAAI
+817 
-831 AKGGKLAVLDSQ
+831 
-843 DQQDR
+843 
-848 LKAAMLAAKVS
+848 
-859 GKYWVGGHD
+859 
-868 TLTEGQF
+868 
-875 RWLTSEGQATAS
+875 
-887 GASVAAPTN
+887 
-896 WQQFQPSNLNDADG
+896 
-910 MEVSSS
+910 
-916 ADFKW
+916 
-921 AMAPVFRTQGYVIE
+921 
-935 YPSTDPNSSDTD
+935 
-947 LDGLDDDKEV
+947 
-957 LVHLTDPTKADTDGD
+957 LVHLTDPTKSDTDNDGLTD
-972 LISDFDEVTKGFDPK
+972 GVEVANGSDPK

-998 KDNLTNFD
+998 NDNLTDFA

-1014 PKKAD
+1014 PKITD
-1019 TDGDGLNDDL
+1019 TDNDGLNDDL

-1119 VLTWVGNKGEV
+1119 VLTWVGNQGEV
-1130 RLLPGTSKAIP
+1130 RLLPDTSKAIP

-1159 STYPERPNAQ
+1159 VTYPERPNAQ

-1207 TFVSVTRKDNGL
+1207 TFVSATRKDNGD
-1219 ETPVNYNFSDD
+1219 ETPGPNNFSDD

-1322 YLANNTLDPKPCS
+1322 YLTNNTLDPKPCS

-1396 TPRYFYTVNT
+1396 TPRNFYTVNT

-1665 DGDGLTD
+1665 DGDGVTD

-1701 LFSNANDPVG
+1701 LFTNANDPVG
-1711 TGFMTPSVPDAN
+1711 TGFMTPSVPDEN

-1730 GLLYGEQTGLI
+1730 GLLYGEQTGLV

-1753 KTFTGTYQDIYGVSS
+1753 KTFTGTYQDIYGASC
-1768 PLQGTFDGDGELATF
+1768 PLQGTFDGSGELATF
-1783 SSSPS
+1783 SSS
-1788 LELDRADINIVLQK
+1788 LELDLADINIVLQN
-1802 QTNNKY
+1802 QPNNKY
-1808 HIHLAIDSGAN
+1808 HIHLAINTGAN

-1825 ARPALGTYTPLRSRL
+1825 ARPALDTYAPLRSKL
-1840 TFEAKLSNSESV
+1840 TFEAKLSNAESV

-1863 TTAADANFQIYLP
+1863 TTAAEANFQIYLP

-1882 YAGKILDEEIIALH
+1882 YAGKILDGEIIALH
-1896 TKSASTGTPSFLG
+1896 TKSASTGAPSFLG
-1909 NLKLDNRSNLIS
+1909 NLKLDNRSNQIS
-1921 NLSGVTRLFSDA
+1921 NLSGATRLFSDA
-1933 SNYDQVRELTGAY
+1933 SDYDQVRELTGSY
-1946 YRAPSSTSLP
+1946 YQVPLTTSLP
-1956 LLSFTPGTSNSVFG
+1956 LSSFTPGTSNSVFG

-1997 DSMTPTPTFTPSTG
+1997 DSMTPTFTPSTG

-2042 TVNGFYIGSPGRN
+2042 TVNGFYTGSAGRN

-2183 SAGAVTSINPTSMQ
+2183 SAGTVTSINPTSMQ
-2197 AVTEGNTYTI
+2197 AVTEGNAYTI

>member
-1 LANISNPDQ
+1 MKTCLSLTSLAAFSLLWLSSAQNTTAAGLTPAPTSANNTAGSLKSQAQVETATAVGTISSTGNAKVTLTSANIDAGTPLVFLVAVTSGDT
-10 PSSLPLFTLTWGT
+10 SSVWADKVRLALSADLQVAELFEVGGTGGAITLKRKPQLEGEGVSYYAANDSTLNLALDNDT
-23 VTGNGTI
+23 ATGITTATSSEDTTAGFLASTAQVETATADGTI
-30 TGGNFTISA
+30 TKAGNARVIVTAAGLPGSPKAYTVPVLLNDAASAWATKVRTALIADSSLTSLYDVGVSGTSITLTRKKVSIVSGKDIFAVNDPTLNINIDNNTCAGIIPQSISS
-39 NTTLSGNFT
+39 NTTAGTLQNAGQVETATALGAVTTPGNLQVVVT
-48 YTGPTTTG
+48 SDTLLQKPSTTPLEINGKWTAKKLIEVPVLAG
-56 SITFSSNSTSLP
+56 DSTSAWAVKVRTAL
-68 HGANATITA
+68 NADADVSNLFT
-77 TPSVGHL
+77 
-84 LSSWTGDASGTTT
+84 ASGTGSKIVLSRKADNVSPGLSIFADNDPTLNLALVTGSKGILPKLTSTNTT
-97 PLVITMN
+97 AGELASVAQVEIATAAGTINTN
-104 GNKTVGATFVQDLN
+104 GTLEVVVTAA
-118 DTDGDGLTNYQE
+118 GL
-130 LVIHGTNPNLSDSD
+130 
-144 SDQLSD
+144 
-150 YEELMV
+150 
-156 YGTNPKPGS
+156 PGS
-165 PTSSDFDGDG
+165 PKSINVPVLAGDAATNWAAKVRTVLNADSDITNLFVVGGAGESIQLTSK
-175 LTDYNEVKTHKTNPA
+175 LMVT
-190 LPDTDGDG
+190 L
-198 LTDKQEIDG
+198 DG
-207 VNGFKSNPLV
+207 VDIYPVNDPTLNIALV
-217 IDTDGDLVSDKDEVN
+217 ID
-232 ATPPTDPND
+232 
-241 PSKYPTGTGI
+241 
-251 SVLSSLHAL
+251 
-260 PVPLGAAQQ
+260 
-269 LTIDESYAP
+269 
-278 YGHRPDRDKLGD
+278 
-290 DGSATIIDRNGGLI
+290 
-304 WTNKNG
+304 
-310 AAVTIPNGSAAK
+310 
-322 TLHVSNTECLVY
+322 
-334 NNRFNG
+334 
-340 WNSDSH
+340 
-346 KAEIV
+346 
-351 IHRRG
+351 
-356 ATGGIISSK
+356 
-365 TVIIDGTVLDTAS
+365 
-378 VTPTTYGYM
+378 
-387 LVSGSRSSDG
+387 SDG
-397 DESTQVTNEFST
+397 D
-409 NNGVTVVS
+409 
-417 EKVAKVD
+417 
-424 EWDKLDLFLNIITW
+424 
-438 DGVNRTL
+438 
-445 DGASLSITKNPGRDF
+445 
-460 TDGVVLGYGS
+460 
-470 DGSLVINMTTAAEFL
+470 
-485 DRYDDPQPGAF
+485 
-496 LSKVSS
+496 
-502 IWVSAAI
+502 
-509 NKESVRSLP
+509 
-518 SAIDTLA
+518 
-525 YVDND
+525 
-530 RLIGQR
+530 
-536 SKAGSTGV
+536 
-544 KEIVDYRQ
+544 
-552 YSTGSIT
+552 
-559 EASTF
+559 
-564 ALQAGESVL
+564 
-573 PLAADSIRGL
+573 
-583 SPYIYTLNTAGTSL
+583 
-597 KLYRVDATIAA
+597 
-608 LGNAVTLPVTV
+608 
-619 QRTAAFVRNPRD
+619 
-631 GSLLIKGDNGS
+631 
-642 IIWVPT
+642 
-648 TTNGSTLA
+648 
-656 VTGLGTPRVVP
+656 
-667 NSAQGKALF
+667 
-676 VTSKECV
+676 
-683 VWLNSEEPPL
+683 
-693 NGNLPAAKIS
+693 
-703 HFEINGAN
+703 
-711 LRTTNLTPPM
+711 
-721 EGRYVV
+721 
-727 LPNTLSPDPDLEGWY
+727 
-742 LSTFEKDAPN
+742 
-752 STRMR
+752 
-757 TYQLQSAGSADRD
+757 
-770 GDGISDYDE
+770 
-779 LTGKFSKATPKVSTD
+779 
-794 PSDPDTDDDGLSDG
+794 
-808 RELMPFEIV
+808 
-817 TTPLGWEAARLAAI
+817 
-831 AKGGKLAVLDSQ
+831 KLAD
-843 DQQDR
+843 
-848 LKAAMLAAKVS
+848 
-859 GKYWVGGHD
+859 
-868 TLTEGQF
+868 
-875 RWLTSEGQATAS
+875 
-887 GASVAAPTN
+887 
-896 WQQFQPSNLNDADG
+896 
-910 MEVSSS
+910 
-916 ADFKW
+916 
-921 AMAPVFRTQGYVIE
+921 
-935 YPSTDPNSSDTD
+935 
-947 LDGLDDDKEV
+947 
-957 LVHLTDPTKADTDGD
+957 
-972 LISDFDEVTKGFDPK
+972 
-987 NDKDPKAIDTD
+987 
-998 KDNLTNFD
+998 FD
-1006 EIYVHFTD
+1006 EIYVHLTD
-1014 PKKAD
+1014 PKKA
-1019 TDGDGLNDDL
+1019 
-1029 EVLTHFTDP
+1029 
-1038 NVMDTDDDGFTDFVE
+1038 DTDDDGFTDFTE
-1053 VTATP
+1053 VQATP
-1058 ATDPNDASST
+1058 PSDPKDPNSKPPFT
-1068 PPYTPLAAYNKSQ
+1068 PPTYYDKSQ
-1081 FVNQIDVKIPQPY
+1081 YVDQVDVKISQPY
-1094 TPFGNRPEFNRFG
+1094 TPFGNRPEFNRYG

-1119 VLTWVGNKGEV
+1119 VLTWTGNKGEV
-1130 RLLPGTSKAIP
+1130 RLLPDSSKAIP

-1159 STYPERPNAQ
+1159 ATYPDRPDAQ

-1177 GSTQVSFQ
+1177 ESNAVTSQ
-1185 DVSFEGKEII
+1185 DVSFQGKEII

-1207 TFVSVTRKDNGL
+1207 TFVSATRKDNGK
-1219 ETPVNYNFSDD
+1219 ETPVPNAESQNNSDD

-1246 VGTRTVQIKNVE
+1246 VGATTLPIRAVADFATNVVGA
-1258 DFETNAVGPE
+1258 NASP
-1268 IQALG
+1268 IG
-1273 YGSDGSMA
+1273 YGSDGSLA
-1281 IKVMNER
+1281 IRIPEVQTNPKER
-1288 VQPGF
+1288 PAL
-1293 KNSGTPDYEGRTYWI
+1293 YELNQTYWI
-1308 DNQGRFVRVIEDQL
+1308 DSQGRFLRVQADDNVAAGYQPQNGSTITGTTTTPGVDIDR
-1322 YLANNTLDPKPCS
+1322 A
-1335 RVLFM
+1335 LFV
-1340 SNTRMVYEHTTT
+1340 SNTRLMFEHS
-1352 AGVIGIQEQ
+1352 GSSQGIQEQ
-1361 RRSSSNGNLLPA
+1361 RRSSTTGNLLT
-1373 STKDLTASVTGTT
+1373 SSIKDLTASVSGVV

-1396 TPRYFYTVNT
+1396 VNRYFYTVNT
-1406 TDEVAGTPD
+1406 SDEVAGGPD
-1415 DKGTIIRTYRVNSDG
+1415 DTGTIIRTYRVTSNGISE
-1430 VSFVR
+1430 VAKS
-1435 QATLLGGLTISPAAA
+1435 TLTGGLTITPATM
-1450 TGTVNAQDGSALL
+1450 TGTVNTNDGSALL
-1463 VSEDGDALIWLHAAG
+1463 VTEDGDAVIWLHAAG
-1478 YTNLPNS
+1478 YTALPTS
-1485 SRASALFVTDQ
+1485 DKASALFVDKD

-1502 NGKAPVGEDGKIP
+1502 NAKAPVGGNGQIPNAIVKHYKQDGT
-1515 PAVVMHY
+1515 V
-1522 NRAALS
+1522 
-1528 ATPANITSA
+1528 AT
-1537 SQVGT
+1537 
-1542 TVSLQIKNHGFA
+1542 
-1554 VGDSITITGLT
+1554 TI
-1565 GTTPANGTFAVAS
+1565 
-1578 VTSPN
+1578 
-1583 NLTYRLN
+1583 R
-1590 TSQTATF
+1590 
-1597 GVGAARSDYNG
+1597 
-1608 TRIVTD
+1608 TD
-1614 GNTALLNTSR
+1614 GNKTLLNTSR
-1624 LTPTNPEFWLFTTAT
+1624 LTPDPEYWFFTTAT

-1651 RLGTVEIKNPTIDS
+1651 RLGTVEINNPTTDS
-1665 DGDGLTD
+1665 DGDGVTD

-1677 IYNTNPLATDSD
+1677 IYNTNPLKPDSD

-1730 GLLYGEQTGLI
+1730 GLLYGEQTGI
-1741 GKVTFNVTGTTP
+1741 AGKVTFNVTGTTP

-1788 LELDRADINIVLQK
+1788 LELDWADINIVLQK

-2183 SAGAVTSINPTSMQ
+2183 SAGTVTSINPTSMQ
-2197 AVTEGNTYTI
+2197 AVTEGNAYTI

-2216 AVVSTPAWIKAEVV
+2216 AVASTPAWIKAEVV

-2406 AAQTSYTIRVTGV
+2406 AAQTSYTISVTGV
-2419 KNWTISIPAGS
+2419 KNWTISIPAS
-2430 SGWITAKV
+2430 SSWIKVKV
-2438 VNNNGFIYAAAPN
+2438 VNDNRFIYAAAPN

-2470 KRRTGTIN
+2470 RRRSGTIN
-2478 IGGKIHTI
+2478 IGGRIHTI